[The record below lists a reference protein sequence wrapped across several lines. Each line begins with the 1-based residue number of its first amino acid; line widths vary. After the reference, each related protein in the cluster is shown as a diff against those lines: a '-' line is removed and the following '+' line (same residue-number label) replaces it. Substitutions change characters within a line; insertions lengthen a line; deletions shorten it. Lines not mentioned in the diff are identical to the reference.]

1 MKSGKDGARVLVV
14 GAGFAGLATVSRLA
28 RGGMRVTL
36 ADRHIY
42 STFQP
47 LLYQVATAGL
57 APSDVAYPL
66 RGFAHKYG
74 ARFRHGDLA
83 HVDTDGRIAEFAD
96 GGQLEYDYLIL
107 ATGVTAGFFGITGAA
122 EYSHALYTLH
132 DAATMRARILAGL
145 EQLSLEGV
153 HRDVTVTIVGGG
165 ATGVELA
172 GTLAEFRNIGL
183 PSSYPDIDPQ
193 CVHIRLVEQAPVL
206 LTPYVPPLQEYAREQ
221 LVKRGVD
228 LRLNATIKE
237 ITADRLILAD
247 GEELPS
253 DLTAWAAGVAGPPE
267 AGKWGLPQGKGGRL
281 LVRPDLR
288 VEGQDR
294 IFAIG
299 DIALTGDHPV
309 PQLAQPALQMGLARG
324 GPDPAAG
331 GRAGHHPVQLPRQG
345 HDGHDRQPLG
355 RGRAQPRDTVP
366 RHRRLAGL
374 ARAAPGH
381 PAGRPEPDHRAD
393 QLVVALPELAA
404 GWRHHRRRR
413 PARPER
419 RGQLTRPARPAGAD
433 TPARPR
439 GQRGTMPGTRS
450 TSASSPAS
458 SSSRLASG
466 YRPGSAAN
474 TTAAA

>member
-1 MKSGKDGARVLVV
+1 VKSANDGARVLVV

-145 EQLSLEGV
+145 ELLSLEGV
-153 HRDVTVTIVGGG
+153 RKDVTVTIVGGG

-228 LRLNATIKE
+228 LHLNATIKE

-247 GEELPS
+247 GQELPS

-281 LVRPDLR
+281 LARPDLR

-299 DIALTGDHPV
+299 DIALTGEHPV
-309 PQLAQPALQMGLARG
+309 PQLAQPALQMGRH
-324 GPDPAAG
+324 AAVQI
-331 GRAGHHPVQLPRQG
+331 RRLEAGQ
-345 HDGHDRQPLG
+345 
-355 RGRAQPRDTVP
+355 DTVP
-366 RHRRLAGL
+366 FRYHDKGTMATIGSRSAVVELNHGIRFRGTIAWLAWL
-374 ARAAPGH
+374 ALHLVTLLG
-381 PAGRPEPDHRAD
+381 GRNRIT
-393 QLVVALPELAA
+393 ALINLSSRYLS
-404 GWRHHRRRR
+404 W
-413 PARPER
+413 R
-419 RGQLTRPARPAGAD
+419 RGGGIIVGDDPPAQNAEG
-433 TPARPR
+433 
-439 GQRGTMPGTRS
+439 
-450 TSASSPAS
+450 
-458 SSSRLASG
+458 
-466 YRPGSAAN
+466 N
-474 TTAAA
+474 

>member
-1 MKSGKDGARVLVV
+1 MKSAKDGARVLVV

-132 DAATMRARILAGL
+132 DAATMRERILAGL
-145 EQLSLEGV
+145 ERLSLEGV
-153 HRDVTVTIVGGG
+153 HKDVTVTIVGGG

-172 GTLAEFRNIGL
+172 GTLAELRNIGL

-228 LRLNATIKE
+228 LHLNATIKE

-247 GEELPS
+247 GQELPS

-299 DIALTGDHPV
+299 DIALTGEHPV
-309 PQLAQPALQMGLARG
+309 PQLAQPALQMGRH
-324 GPDPAAG
+324 AAVQI
-331 GRAGHHPVQLPRQG
+331 RRLEAGQ
-345 HDGHDRQPLG
+345 
-355 RGRAQPRDTVP
+355 DTVP
-366 RHRRLAGL
+366 FRYHDKGTMATIGSRSAVVELDHGIRFRGTIAWLAWL
-374 ARAAPGH
+374 ALHLVTLLG
-381 PAGRPEPDHRAD
+381 GRNRIT
-393 QLVVALPELAA
+393 ALINLSSRYLS
-404 GWRHHRRRR
+404 W
-413 PARPER
+413 R
-419 RGQLTRPARPAGAD
+419 RGGGIIVGDDPPAQNAEG
-433 TPARPR
+433 
-439 GQRGTMPGTRS
+439 
-450 TSASSPAS
+450 
-458 SSSRLASG
+458 
-466 YRPGSAAN
+466 N
-474 TTAAA
+474 

>member
-1 MKSGKDGARVLVV
+1 MKSANDGARVLVV

-145 EQLSLEGV
+145 ERLSLEGV
-153 HRDVTVTIVGGG
+153 RKDVTVTIVGGG

-228 LRLNATIKE
+228 LHLNATIKE

-247 GEELPS
+247 GQELPS

-281 LVRPDLR
+281 LSRPDLR

-309 PQLAQPALQMGLARG
+309 PQLAQPALQMGRH
-324 GPDPAAG
+324 AAVQI
-331 GRAGHHPVQLPRQG
+331 RRLEAGQ
-345 HDGHDRQPLG
+345 
-355 RGRAQPRDTVP
+355 DTVP
-366 RHRRLAGL
+366 FRYHDKGTMATIGSRSAVVELNHGIRFRGTIAWLAWL
-374 ARAAPGH
+374 ALHLVTLLG
-381 PAGRPEPDHRAD
+381 GRNRIT
-393 QLVVALPELAA
+393 ALINLSSRYLS
-404 GWRHHRRRR
+404 W
-413 PARPER
+413 R
-419 RGQLTRPARPAGAD
+419 RGGGIIVGDDPPAQNAEG
-433 TPARPR
+433 
-439 GQRGTMPGTRS
+439 
-450 TSASSPAS
+450 
-458 SSSRLASG
+458 
-466 YRPGSAAN
+466 N
-474 TTAAA
+474 

>member
-1 MKSGKDGARVLVV
+1 VKSANDGARVLVV
-14 GAGFAGLATVSRLA
+14 GAGFAGLATISRLA

-132 DAATMRARILAGL
+132 DAATMRSRILEGL
-145 EQLSLEGV
+145 ERLSLEGV
-153 HRDVTVTIVGGG
+153 RKDVTVTIVGGG

-193 CVHIRLVEQAPVL
+193 CVHIRLVEQAPAL

-281 LVRPDLR
+281 LARPDLR

-309 PQLAQPALQMGLARG
+309 PQLAQPALQMGRH
-324 GPDPAAG
+324 AAVQI
-331 GRAGHHPVQLPRQG
+331 RRLEAGQ
-345 HDGHDRQPLG
+345 
-355 RGRAQPRDTVP
+355 DTVP
-366 RHRRLAGL
+366 FRYHDKGTMATIGSRSAVVELNHGIRFRGTIAWLAWL
-374 ARAAPGH
+374 ALHLITLLG
-381 PAGRPEPDHRAD
+381 GRNRIT
-393 QLVVALPELAA
+393 ALINLSSRYLS
-404 GWRHHRRRR
+404 W
-413 PARPER
+413 R
-419 RGQLTRPARPAGAD
+419 RGGGIIVGDDPPAQNAEG
-433 TPARPR
+433 
-439 GQRGTMPGTRS
+439 
-450 TSASSPAS
+450 
-458 SSSRLASG
+458 
-466 YRPGSAAN
+466 N
-474 TTAAA
+474 

>member
-1 MKSGKDGARVLVV
+1 MKSANDGARVLVV

-132 DAATMRARILAGL
+132 DAATMRERILAGL
-145 EQLSLEGV
+145 ERLSLEGV
-153 HRDVTVTIVGGG
+153 RKDVTVTIVGGG

-228 LRLNATIKE
+228 LHLNATIKE

-247 GEELPS
+247 GQELPS

-281 LVRPDLR
+281 LARPDLR

-309 PQLAQPALQMGLARG
+309 PQLAQPALQMGRH
-324 GPDPAAG
+324 AAVQI
-331 GRAGHHPVQLPRQG
+331 RRLEAGQ
-345 HDGHDRQPLG
+345 
-355 RGRAQPRDTVP
+355 DTVP
-366 RHRRLAGL
+366 FRYHDKGTMATIGSRSAVVELNHGIRFRGTIAWLAWL
-374 ARAAPGH
+374 ALHLITLLG
-381 PAGRPEPDHRAD
+381 GRNRIT
-393 QLVVALPELAA
+393 ALINLSSRYLS
-404 GWRHHRRRR
+404 W
-413 PARPER
+413 R
-419 RGQLTRPARPAGAD
+419 RGGGIIVGDDPPAQNAEG
-433 TPARPR
+433 
-439 GQRGTMPGTRS
+439 
-450 TSASSPAS
+450 
-458 SSSRLASG
+458 
-466 YRPGSAAN
+466 N
-474 TTAAA
+474 

>member
-1 MKSGKDGARVLVV
+1 MKSANDGARVLVV

-145 EQLSLEGV
+145 ELLSLEGV
-153 HRDVTVTIVGGG
+153 RRDVTVTIVGGG

-228 LRLNATIKE
+228 LHLNATIKE

-247 GEELPS
+247 GQELPS

-281 LVRPDLR
+281 LSRPDLR

-309 PQLAQPALQMGLARG
+309 PQLAQPALQMGRH
-324 GPDPAAG
+324 AAVQI
-331 GRAGHHPVQLPRQG
+331 RRLEAGQ
-345 HDGHDRQPLG
+345 
-355 RGRAQPRDTVP
+355 DTVP
-366 RHRRLAGL
+366 FRYHDKGTMATIGSRSAVVELNHGIRFRGTIAWLAWL
-374 ARAAPGH
+374 ALHLVTLLG
-381 PAGRPEPDHRAD
+381 GRNRIT
-393 QLVVALPELAA
+393 ALINLSSRYLS
-404 GWRHHRRRR
+404 W
-413 PARPER
+413 R
-419 RGQLTRPARPAGAD
+419 RGGGIIVGDDPPAQNAEG
-433 TPARPR
+433 
-439 GQRGTMPGTRS
+439 
-450 TSASSPAS
+450 
-458 SSSRLASG
+458 
-466 YRPGSAAN
+466 N
-474 TTAAA
+474 

>member
-1 MKSGKDGARVLVV
+1 VKSANDGARVLVV

-28 RGGMRVTL
+28 RGGMQVTL

-83 HVDTDGRIAEFAD
+83 QVDTDGRVAEFAD
-96 GGQLEYDYLIL
+96 GGRLEYDYLIL

-153 HRDVTVTIVGGG
+153 RQDVTVTIVGGG

-193 CVHIRLVEQAPVL
+193 CVHIRLVEQAPAL
-206 LTPYVPPLQEYAREQ
+206 LAPYVPQLQEYARQQ

-228 LRLNATIKE
+228 LQLNATIKE

-247 GEELPS
+247 GQELPS

-281 LVRPDLR
+281 QTRPDLR

-299 DIALTGDHPV
+299 DIALTGEHPV
-309 PQLAQPALQMGLARG
+309 AQLAQPALQMGRH
-324 GPDPAAG
+324 AAAQI
-331 GRAGHHPVQLPRQG
+331 RRLEAGQ
-345 HDGHDRQPLG
+345 
-355 RGRAQPRDTVP
+355 DTVP
-366 RHRRLAGL
+366 FSYHDKGTMATIGSRSAVVQLNHGIRFRGTIAWLAWL
-374 ARAAPGH
+374 ALHLVTLLG
-381 PAGRPEPDHRAD
+381 GRNRIN
-393 QLVVALPELAA
+393 ALINLSSRYLS
-404 GWRHHRRRR
+404 W
-413 PARPER
+413 R
-419 RGQLTRPARPAGAD
+419 RGGGIIVGDDPPAQNAEG
-433 TPARPR
+433 
-439 GQRGTMPGTRS
+439 
-450 TSASSPAS
+450 
-458 SSSRLASG
+458 
-466 YRPGSAAN
+466 N
-474 TTAAA
+474 

>member
-1 MKSGKDGARVLVV
+1 MKSANDGARVLVV
-14 GAGFAGLATVSRLA
+14 GAGFAGLATISRLA

-132 DAATMRARILAGL
+132 DAATMRARILEGL
-145 EQLSLEGV
+145 ERLSLEGV
-153 HRDVTVTIVGGG
+153 RKDVTVTIVGGG

-221 LVKRGVD
+221 LVKRGVE

-281 LVRPDLR
+281 LARPDLR

-309 PQLAQPALQMGLARG
+309 PQLAQPALQMGRH
-324 GPDPAAG
+324 AAVQI
-331 GRAGHHPVQLPRQG
+331 RRLEAGQ
-345 HDGHDRQPLG
+345 
-355 RGRAQPRDTVP
+355 DTVP
-366 RHRRLAGL
+366 FSYHDKGTMATIGSRSAVVQLNHGIRLRGTIAWL
-374 ARAAPGH
+374 AWLALHLITLLG
-381 PAGRPEPDHRAD
+381 GRNRIT
-393 QLVVALPELAA
+393 ALINLSSRYLS
-404 GWRHHRRRR
+404 W
-413 PARPER
+413 R
-419 RGQLTRPARPAGAD
+419 RGGGIIVGDDAPA
-433 TPARPR
+433 
-439 GQRGTMPGTRS
+439 Q
-450 TSASSPAS
+450 SAE
-458 SSSRLASG
+458 G
-466 YRPGSAAN
+466 N
-474 TTAAA
+474 

>member
-1 MKSGKDGARVLVV
+1 MKSANDGARVLVV

-83 HVDTDGRIAEFAD
+83 HVDTDRRIAEFAD
-96 GGQLEYDYLIL
+96 GGQFEYDYLIL

-193 CVHIRLVEQAPVL
+193 CVHIRLVEQAPAL

-309 PQLAQPALQMGLARG
+309 PQLAQPALQMGRHAAAQIRRLEAGQDTVPFRYHDKGTMATIGSRSAVVELNHGIRFRGTIAWLAWLALHLVTLLGGRNRITTLINLSSRYLSWRRG
-324 GPDPAAG
+324 GGIIVGDDPAAQNAEG
-331 GRAGHHPVQLPRQG
+331 
-345 HDGHDRQPLG
+345 
-355 RGRAQPRDTVP
+355 
-366 RHRRLAGL
+366 
-374 ARAAPGH
+374 
-381 PAGRPEPDHRAD
+381 
-393 QLVVALPELAA
+393 
-404 GWRHHRRRR
+404 
-413 PARPER
+413 
-419 RGQLTRPARPAGAD
+419 
-433 TPARPR
+433 
-439 GQRGTMPGTRS
+439 
-450 TSASSPAS
+450 
-458 SSSRLASG
+458 
-466 YRPGSAAN
+466 N
-474 TTAAA
+474 

>member
-1 MKSGKDGARVLVV
+1 VKSANDGARVLVV
-14 GAGFAGLATVSRLA
+14 GAGFAGLATISRLA

-132 DAATMRARILAGL
+132 DAATMRARILEGL
-145 EQLSLEGV
+145 ERLSLEGV
-153 HRDVTVTIVGGG
+153 RKDVTVTIVGGG

-193 CVHIRLVEQAPVL
+193 CVHIRLVEQAPAL

-281 LVRPDLR
+281 LARPDLR

-299 DIALTGDHPV
+299 DIALTGEHPV
-309 PQLAQPALQMGLARG
+309 PQLAQPALQMGRH
-324 GPDPAAG
+324 AAVQI
-331 GRAGHHPVQLPRQG
+331 RRLEAGQ
-345 HDGHDRQPLG
+345 
-355 RGRAQPRDTVP
+355 DTVP
-366 RHRRLAGL
+366 FSYHDKGTMATIGSRSAVVELNHGIRFRGTIAWLAWL
-374 ARAAPGH
+374 ALHLITLLG
-381 PAGRPEPDHRAD
+381 GRNRIT
-393 QLVVALPELAA
+393 ALINLSSRYLS
-404 GWRHHRRRR
+404 W
-413 PARPER
+413 R
-419 RGQLTRPARPAGAD
+419 RGGGIIVGDDPPAQNAEG
-433 TPARPR
+433 
-439 GQRGTMPGTRS
+439 
-450 TSASSPAS
+450 
-458 SSSRLASG
+458 
-466 YRPGSAAN
+466 N
-474 TTAAA
+474 

>member
-1 MKSGKDGARVLVV
+1 
-14 GAGFAGLATVSRLA
+14 
-28 RGGMRVTL
+28 MRVTL

-132 DAATMRARILAGL
+132 DAATMRARILEGL
-145 EQLSLEGV
+145 ERLSLEGV
-153 HRDVTVTIVGGG
+153 RKDVTVTIVGGG

-193 CVHIRLVEQAPVL
+193 CVHIRLVEQAPAL

-228 LRLNATIKE
+228 LHLNATIKE

-247 GEELPS
+247 GQELPS

-281 LVRPDLR
+281 LSRPDLR

-309 PQLAQPALQMGLARG
+309 PQLAQPALQMGRH
-324 GPDPAAG
+324 AAVQI
-331 GRAGHHPVQLPRQG
+331 RRLEAGQ
-345 HDGHDRQPLG
+345 
-355 RGRAQPRDTVP
+355 DTVP
-366 RHRRLAGL
+366 FRYHDKGTMATIGSRSAVVELNHGIRFRGTIAWLAWL
-374 ARAAPGH
+374 ALHLITLLG
-381 PAGRPEPDHRAD
+381 GRNRIT
-393 QLVVALPELAA
+393 ALINLSSRYLS
-404 GWRHHRRRR
+404 W
-413 PARPER
+413 R
-419 RGQLTRPARPAGAD
+419 RGGGIIVGDDPPAQNAEG
-433 TPARPR
+433 
-439 GQRGTMPGTRS
+439 
-450 TSASSPAS
+450 
-458 SSSRLASG
+458 
-466 YRPGSAAN
+466 N
-474 TTAAA
+474 

>member
-1 MKSGKDGARVLVV
+1 VKSANDGARVLVV
-14 GAGFAGLATVSRLA
+14 GAGFAGLATISRLA

-132 DAATMRARILAGL
+132 DAATMRARILEGL
-145 EQLSLEGV
+145 ERLSLEGV
-153 HRDVTVTIVGGG
+153 RKDVTVTIVGGG

-221 LVKRGVD
+221 LVKRGVE

-281 LVRPDLR
+281 LARPDLR

-309 PQLAQPALQMGLARG
+309 PQLAQPALQMGRH
-324 GPDPAAG
+324 AAVQI
-331 GRAGHHPVQLPRQG
+331 RRLEAGQ
-345 HDGHDRQPLG
+345 
-355 RGRAQPRDTVP
+355 DTVP
-366 RHRRLAGL
+366 FRYHDKGTMATIGSRSAVVELNHGIRFRGTIAWLAWL
-374 ARAAPGH
+374 ALHLITLLG
-381 PAGRPEPDHRAD
+381 GRNRIT
-393 QLVVALPELAA
+393 ALINLSSRYLS
-404 GWRHHRRRR
+404 W
-413 PARPER
+413 R
-419 RGQLTRPARPAGAD
+419 RGGGIIVGDDPPAQNAEG
-433 TPARPR
+433 
-439 GQRGTMPGTRS
+439 
-450 TSASSPAS
+450 
-458 SSSRLASG
+458 
-466 YRPGSAAN
+466 N
-474 TTAAA
+474 

>member
-1 MKSGKDGARVLVV
+1 VKSANDGARVLVV

-145 EQLSLEGV
+145 ELLSLEGV
-153 HRDVTVTIVGGG
+153 RRDVTVTIVGGG

-228 LRLNATIKE
+228 LHLNATIKE

-247 GEELPS
+247 GQELPS

-281 LVRPDLR
+281 QARPDLR

-299 DIALTGDHPV
+299 DIALTGEHPV
-309 PQLAQPALQMGLARG
+309 PQLAQPALQMGRH
-324 GPDPAAG
+324 AAVQI
-331 GRAGHHPVQLPRQG
+331 RRLEAGQ
-345 HDGHDRQPLG
+345 
-355 RGRAQPRDTVP
+355 DTVP
-366 RHRRLAGL
+366 FRYHDKGTMATIGSRSAVVELDHGIRFRGTIAWLAWL
-374 ARAAPGH
+374 ALHLVTLLG
-381 PAGRPEPDHRAD
+381 GRNRIT
-393 QLVVALPELAA
+393 ALINLSSRYLS
-404 GWRHHRRRR
+404 W
-413 PARPER
+413 R
-419 RGQLTRPARPAGAD
+419 RGGGIIVGDDPPAQNAEG
-433 TPARPR
+433 
-439 GQRGTMPGTRS
+439 
-450 TSASSPAS
+450 
-458 SSSRLASG
+458 
-466 YRPGSAAN
+466 N
-474 TTAAA
+474 

>member
-1 MKSGKDGARVLVV
+1 MKSAKDGARVLVV
-14 GAGFAGLATVSRLA
+14 GAGFAGLATISRLA

-132 DAATMRARILAGL
+132 DAATMRARILEGL
-145 EQLSLEGV
+145 ERLSLEGV
-153 HRDVTVTIVGGG
+153 RKDVTVTIVGGG

-221 LVKRGVD
+221 LVKRGVE

-281 LVRPDLR
+281 LARPDLR

-309 PQLAQPALQMGLARG
+309 PQLAQPALQMGRH
-324 GPDPAAG
+324 AAVQI
-331 GRAGHHPVQLPRQG
+331 RRLEAGQ
-345 HDGHDRQPLG
+345 
-355 RGRAQPRDTVP
+355 DTVP
-366 RHRRLAGL
+366 FRYHDKGTMATIGSRSAVVELNHGIRFRGTIAWLAWL
-374 ARAAPGH
+374 ALHLITLLG
-381 PAGRPEPDHRAD
+381 GRNRIT
-393 QLVVALPELAA
+393 ALINLSSRYLS
-404 GWRHHRRRR
+404 W
-413 PARPER
+413 R
-419 RGQLTRPARPAGAD
+419 RGGGIIVGDDPPAQNAEG
-433 TPARPR
+433 
-439 GQRGTMPGTRS
+439 
-450 TSASSPAS
+450 
-458 SSSRLASG
+458 
-466 YRPGSAAN
+466 N
-474 TTAAA
+474 

>member
-1 MKSGKDGARVLVV
+1 LGVRLAGRANAVKSANDGARVLVV
-14 GAGFAGLATVSRLA
+14 GAGFAGLATISRLA

-132 DAATMRARILAGL
+132 DAATMRARILEGL
-145 EQLSLEGV
+145 ERLSLEGV
-153 HRDVTVTIVGGG
+153 RKDVTVTIVGGG

-228 LRLNATIKE
+228 LHLNATIKE

-247 GEELPS
+247 GQELPS

-281 LVRPDLR
+281 LSRPDLR

-309 PQLAQPALQMGLARG
+309 PQLAQPALQMGRH
-324 GPDPAAG
+324 AAVQI
-331 GRAGHHPVQLPRQG
+331 RRLEAGQ
-345 HDGHDRQPLG
+345 
-355 RGRAQPRDTVP
+355 DTVP
-366 RHRRLAGL
+366 FRYHDKGTMATIGSRSAVVELNHGIRFRGTIAWLAWL
-374 ARAAPGH
+374 ALHLITLLG
-381 PAGRPEPDHRAD
+381 GRNRIT
-393 QLVVALPELAA
+393 ALINLSSRYLS
-404 GWRHHRRRR
+404 W
-413 PARPER
+413 R
-419 RGQLTRPARPAGAD
+419 RGGGIIVGDDPPAQNAEG
-433 TPARPR
+433 
-439 GQRGTMPGTRS
+439 
-450 TSASSPAS
+450 
-458 SSSRLASG
+458 
-466 YRPGSAAN
+466 N
-474 TTAAA
+474 

>member
-1 MKSGKDGARVLVV
+1 VKSANDGARVLVV
-14 GAGFAGLATVSRLA
+14 GAGFAGLATISRLA

-132 DAATMRARILAGL
+132 DAATMRARILEGL
-145 EQLSLEGV
+145 ERLSLEGV
-153 HRDVTVTIVGGG
+153 RKDVTVTIVGGG

-221 LVKRGVD
+221 LAKRGVD

-281 LVRPDLR
+281 LARPDLR

-309 PQLAQPALQMGLARG
+309 PQLAQPALQMGRH
-324 GPDPAAG
+324 AAVQI
-331 GRAGHHPVQLPRQG
+331 RRLEAGQ
-345 HDGHDRQPLG
+345 
-355 RGRAQPRDTVP
+355 DTVP
-366 RHRRLAGL
+366 FSYHDKGTMATIGSRSAVVELNHGIRFRGTIAWLAWL
-374 ARAAPGH
+374 ALHLITLLG
-381 PAGRPEPDHRAD
+381 GRNRIT
-393 QLVVALPELAA
+393 ALINLSSRYLS
-404 GWRHHRRRR
+404 W
-413 PARPER
+413 R
-419 RGQLTRPARPAGAD
+419 RGGGIIVGDDPPAQNAEG
-433 TPARPR
+433 
-439 GQRGTMPGTRS
+439 
-450 TSASSPAS
+450 
-458 SSSRLASG
+458 
-466 YRPGSAAN
+466 N
-474 TTAAA
+474 

>member
-1 MKSGKDGARVLVV
+1 VKSAKDGARVLVV

-145 EQLSLEGV
+145 ERLSLEGV
-153 HRDVTVTIVGGG
+153 RKDVTVTIVGGG

-183 PSSYPDIDPQ
+183 HSSYPDIDPQ

-228 LRLNATIKE
+228 LHLNATIKE

-247 GEELPS
+247 GQELPS

-281 LVRPDLR
+281 LARPDLR

-309 PQLAQPALQMGLARG
+309 PQLAQPALQMGRH
-324 GPDPAAG
+324 AAVQI
-331 GRAGHHPVQLPRQG
+331 RRLEAGQ
-345 HDGHDRQPLG
+345 
-355 RGRAQPRDTVP
+355 DTVP
-366 RHRRLAGL
+366 FRYHDKGTMATIGSRSAVVELNHGIRFRGTIAWLAWL
-374 ARAAPGH
+374 ALHLITLLG
-381 PAGRPEPDHRAD
+381 GRNRIT
-393 QLVVALPELAA
+393 ALINLSSRYLS
-404 GWRHHRRRR
+404 W
-413 PARPER
+413 R
-419 RGQLTRPARPAGAD
+419 RGGGIIVGDDPPAQNAEG
-433 TPARPR
+433 
-439 GQRGTMPGTRS
+439 
-450 TSASSPAS
+450 
-458 SSSRLASG
+458 
-466 YRPGSAAN
+466 N
-474 TTAAA
+474 

>member
-1 MKSGKDGARVLVV
+1 MTSRRRRQPPEGTPRVIVI
-14 GAGFAGLATVSRLA
+14 GAGFAGLAAVAELHRAGA
-28 RGGMRVTL
+28 RVL
-36 ADRHIY
+36 LIDQNIY

-132 DAATMRARILAGL
+132 DAATMRARILEGL
-145 EQLSLEGV
+145 ERLSLEGV
-153 HRDVTVTIVGGG
+153 RKDVTVTIVGGG

-193 CVHIRLVEQAPVL
+193 CVHIRLVEQAPAL

-221 LVKRGVD
+221 LVKRGVE

-281 LVRPDLR
+281 LSRPDLR

-309 PQLAQPALQMGLARG
+309 PQLAQPALQMGRH
-324 GPDPAAG
+324 AAVQI
-331 GRAGHHPVQLPRQG
+331 RRLEAGQ
-345 HDGHDRQPLG
+345 
-355 RGRAQPRDTVP
+355 DTVP
-366 RHRRLAGL
+366 FRYHDKGTMATIGSRSAVVELNHGIRFRGTIAWLAWL
-374 ARAAPGH
+374 ALHLITLVG
-381 PAGRPEPDHRAD
+381 GRNRIT
-393 QLVVALPELAA
+393 ALINLSSRYLS
-404 GWRHHRRRR
+404 W
-413 PARPER
+413 R
-419 RGQLTRPARPAGAD
+419 RGGGIIVGDDPPAQNAEG
-433 TPARPR
+433 
-439 GQRGTMPGTRS
+439 
-450 TSASSPAS
+450 
-458 SSSRLASG
+458 
-466 YRPGSAAN
+466 N
-474 TTAAA
+474 

>member
-1 MKSGKDGARVLVV
+1 MKSANDGARVLVV

-145 EQLSLEGV
+145 ERLSLEGV
-153 HRDVTVTIVGGG
+153 RKDVTVTIVGGG

-228 LRLNATIKE
+228 LHLNATIKE

-247 GEELPS
+247 GQELPS

-281 LVRPDLR
+281 LARPDLR
-288 VEGQDR
+288 VESQDR

-309 PQLAQPALQMGLARG
+309 PQLAQPALQMGRH
-324 GPDPAAG
+324 AAVQI
-331 GRAGHHPVQLPRQG
+331 RRLEAGQ
-345 HDGHDRQPLG
+345 
-355 RGRAQPRDTVP
+355 DTVP
-366 RHRRLAGL
+366 FRYHDKGTMATIGSRSAVVELNHGIRFRGTIAWLAWL
-374 ARAAPGH
+374 ALHLITLLG
-381 PAGRPEPDHRAD
+381 GRNRIT
-393 QLVVALPELAA
+393 ALINLSSRYLS
-404 GWRHHRRRR
+404 W
-413 PARPER
+413 R
-419 RGQLTRPARPAGAD
+419 RGGGIIVGDDPPAQNAEG
-433 TPARPR
+433 
-439 GQRGTMPGTRS
+439 
-450 TSASSPAS
+450 
-458 SSSRLASG
+458 
-466 YRPGSAAN
+466 N
-474 TTAAA
+474 

>member
-1 MKSGKDGARVLVV
+1 VKSANDGARVLVV

-83 HVDTDGRIAEFAD
+83 QVDTDGRVAEFAD
-96 GGQLEYDYLIL
+96 GGRLEYDYLIL

-153 HRDVTVTIVGGG
+153 RQDVTVTIVGGG

-193 CVHIRLVEQAPVL
+193 CVHIRLVEQAPAL
-206 LTPYVPPLQEYAREQ
+206 LAPYVPQLQEYARQQ

-228 LRLNATIKE
+228 LQLNATIKE

-247 GEELPS
+247 GQELPS

-281 LVRPDLR
+281 QTRPDLR

-299 DIALTGDHPV
+299 DIALTGEHPV
-309 PQLAQPALQMGLARG
+309 AQLAQPALQMGRH
-324 GPDPAAG
+324 AAAQI
-331 GRAGHHPVQLPRQG
+331 RRLEAGQ
-345 HDGHDRQPLG
+345 
-355 RGRAQPRDTVP
+355 DTVP
-366 RHRRLAGL
+366 FSYHDKGTMATIGSRSAVVQLNHGIRFRGTIAWLAWL
-374 ARAAPGH
+374 ALHLVTLLG
-381 PAGRPEPDHRAD
+381 GRNRIN
-393 QLVVALPELAA
+393 ALINLSSRYLS
-404 GWRHHRRRR
+404 W
-413 PARPER
+413 R
-419 RGQLTRPARPAGAD
+419 RGGGIIVGDDPPAQNAEG
-433 TPARPR
+433 
-439 GQRGTMPGTRS
+439 
-450 TSASSPAS
+450 
-458 SSSRLASG
+458 
-466 YRPGSAAN
+466 N
-474 TTAAA
+474 

>member
-1 MKSGKDGARVLVV
+1 MKSAKDGARVLVV
-14 GAGFAGLATVSRLA
+14 GAGFAGLATVRRLA

-107 ATGVTAGFFGITGAA
+107 ATGVTAGFFDITGAA

-132 DAATMRARILAGL
+132 DAATMRGRILAGL
-145 EQLSLEGV
+145 ERLSLEGV

-237 ITADRLILAD
+237 ITTDRLILAD

-281 LVRPDLR
+281 LARPDLR

-309 PQLAQPALQMGLARG
+309 PQLAQPALQMGRH
-324 GPDPAAG
+324 AAAQI
-331 GRAGHHPVQLPRQG
+331 RRLEAGQ
-345 HDGHDRQPLG
+345 
-355 RGRAQPRDTVP
+355 DTVP
-366 RHRRLAGL
+366 FRYHDKGTMATIGSRSAVVELNHGIRFRGTIAWLAWL
-374 ARAAPGH
+374 ALHLITLLG
-381 PAGRPEPDHRAD
+381 GRNRIN
-393 QLVVALPELAA
+393 ALINLSSRYLS
-404 GWRHHRRRR
+404 W
-413 PARPER
+413 R
-419 RGQLTRPARPAGAD
+419 RGGGIIVGDDPPAQNAEG
-433 TPARPR
+433 
-439 GQRGTMPGTRS
+439 
-450 TSASSPAS
+450 
-458 SSSRLASG
+458 
-466 YRPGSAAN
+466 N
-474 TTAAA
+474 

>member
-1 MKSGKDGARVLVV
+1 VKSANDGARVLVV

-145 EQLSLEGV
+145 ELLSLQGV
-153 HRDVTVTIVGGG
+153 RRDVTVTIVGGG

-228 LRLNATIKE
+228 LHLNATIKE

-247 GEELPS
+247 GQELPS

-281 LVRPDLR
+281 LARPDLR

-299 DIALTGDHPV
+299 DIALTGEHPV
-309 PQLAQPALQMGLARG
+309 PQLAQPALQMGRH
-324 GPDPAAG
+324 AAVQI
-331 GRAGHHPVQLPRQG
+331 RRLEAGQ
-345 HDGHDRQPLG
+345 
-355 RGRAQPRDTVP
+355 DTVP
-366 RHRRLAGL
+366 FRYHDKGTMATIGSRSAVVELDHGIRFRGTIAWLAWL
-374 ARAAPGH
+374 ALHLVTLLG
-381 PAGRPEPDHRAD
+381 GRNRIT
-393 QLVVALPELAA
+393 ALINLSSRYLS
-404 GWRHHRRRR
+404 W
-413 PARPER
+413 R
-419 RGQLTRPARPAGAD
+419 RGGGIIVGDDPPAQNAEG
-433 TPARPR
+433 
-439 GQRGTMPGTRS
+439 
-450 TSASSPAS
+450 
-458 SSSRLASG
+458 
-466 YRPGSAAN
+466 N
-474 TTAAA
+474 